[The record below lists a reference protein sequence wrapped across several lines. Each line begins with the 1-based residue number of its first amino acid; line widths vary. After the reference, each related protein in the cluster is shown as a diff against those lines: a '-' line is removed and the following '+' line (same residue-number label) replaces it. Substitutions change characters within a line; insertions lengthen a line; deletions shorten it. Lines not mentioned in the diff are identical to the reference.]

1 MQFLARLRP
10 LPHGELLLKR
20 LSLWNAVCPSQ
31 PSSLFSSSQ
40 GGASLPPPPP
50 LSDGSPVLTHVSGN
64 GERPRMVDV
73 GDKGVTRRAATATCL
88 IMMPPETLAA
98 LGVSDGNND
107 SLHTP
112 RVAVSTLSSK
122 KGPILGTA
130 VVAGVMAAKRTSD
143 TLPFC
148 HPLPLDGV
156 DIDLDWH
163 PEFPSPPAL
172 VVSCTVTC
180 THKTGVEMEAL
191 TGCTAAALCVYDMC
205 KASSH
210 DITITDVRIE
220 HKTGGKRAFHRAN
233 EAPEAV
239 SVK

>member
-1 MQFLARLRP
+1 MHFLARLRP
-10 LPHGELLLKR
+10 LPRWTLHSAQLLMWKASTL
-20 LSLWNAVCPSQ
+20 SQ
-31 PSSLFSSSQ
+31 PLSSSSTQ
-40 GGASLPPPPP
+40 GGPGLPPSS
-50 LSDGSPVLTHVSGN
+50 SDPSILTHVSSN

-73 GDKGVTRRAATATCL
+73 GGKSVTRRTATASCL
-88 IMMPPETLAA
+88 VMLPPETLAA
-98 LGVSDGNND
+98 LGVSGGESN
-107 SLHTP
+107 SHTP
-112 RVAVSTLSSK
+112 RAAISTLSSK

-172 VVSCTVTC
+172 VVSCTVKC

-210 DITITDVRIE
+210 DITITDVRLD
-220 HKTGGKRAFHRAN
+220 HKKGGKRTFYRTDKTPGRSPLH
-233 EAPEAV
+233 
-239 SVK
+239 

>member
-1 MQFLARLRP
+1 MHLLARQLRP
-10 LPHGELLLKR
+10 LPRGALHSTKLLM
-20 LSLWNAVCPSQ
+20 WNASTLSKPLSSSRTQ
-31 PSSLFSSSQ
+31 GGSGLPPSSSDSSI
-40 GGASLPPPPP
+40 
-50 LSDGSPVLTHVSGN
+50 LTHVSSN

-73 GDKGVTRRAATATCL
+73 GDKSVTRRTATASCL
-88 IMMPPETLAA
+88 IMLPPETLAA
-98 LGVSDGNND
+98 LGVSYGVSN
-107 SLHTP
+107 SHAS
-112 RVAVSTLSSK
+112 RAAVSTLTSK

-172 VVSCTVTC
+172 VVSCTVRC

-210 DITITDVRIE
+210 EITITDVRLE
-220 HKTGGKRAFHRAN
+220 HKKGGKRTFRRAD
-233 EAPEAV
+233 EAPGH
-239 SVK
+239 SPLS